1 MNEASRWRFALGE
14 RIGRAYAANP
24 NVRAV
29 QVAGSTGRGT
39 ADRYSDLEVDIYWS
53 APPTEDE
60 RRAAVARA
68 GATLLGLAEDPDE
81 WEEQMDLDGF
91 HAATSM
97 FLVTTMERYL
107 TEVLDDHRPD
117 PSAQMR
123 LYSLLHA
130 QTLVGADLIEQWR
143 ARAAAYPA
151 GLTHAMLRENLVF
164 DGFGY
169 AEEMFAARDDVIPLY
184 DIFSRIE
191 RQVLGA
197 LLGLNC
203 IYLPNPGFKSMD
215 ELIGEMTLTPL
226 DLATRLR
233 QAFRVSPAD
242 GVQLLHALIAEIFAL
257 VETHV
262 PAFDTTLY
270 REKVR
275 SRRGVWDG
283 SPERTAMKAAY
294 PPY

>member
-1 MNEASRWRFALGE
+1 MNDASRWRFALGE

-24 NVRAV
+24 KVRAV

-53 APPTEDE
+53 APPSEEE

-68 GATLLGLAEDPDE
+68 GAVLLGLDEDPDE
-81 WEEQMDLDGF
+81 WEEQMDFGGF

-97 FLVTTMERYL
+97 FLVATMERYL
-107 TEVLDDHRPD
+107 TTVLDEHHPD

-130 QTLVGADLIEQWR
+130 QTVLGADLIAQWR
-143 ARAAAYPA
+143 ARAATYPT
-151 GLTHAMLRENLVF
+151 GLTHAMLHENLVF

-191 RQVLGA
+191 RQILGA
-197 LLGLNC
+197 LLGLNR
-203 IYLPNPGFKSMD
+203 IYLPNPGYKSMD
-215 ELIGEMTLTPL
+215 ELIAEMSLTPP
-226 DLATRLR
+226 DLAACLR
-233 QAFRVSPAD
+233 RAFRVPPAE
-242 GVQLLHALIAEIFAL
+242 GVQALHTLIAEIFAL

-262 PAFDTTLY
+262 PAFDTTPY
-270 REKVR
+270 REKIR
-275 SRRGVWDG
+275 RRRGVWDAP
-283 SPERTAMKAAY
+283 PEAVLRDEAEASR
-294 PPY
+294 

>member
-1 MNEASRWRFALGE
+1 MNEASRWRFVLGE

-24 NVRAV
+24 KVRAV

-53 APPTEDE
+53 APPSEEE

-68 GATLLGLAEDPDE
+68 GAALIGLDEDPDE
-81 WEEQMDLDGF
+81 WEEQMDFGGF

-107 TEVLDDHRPD
+107 AEVLDEHSTD

-143 ARAAAYPA
+143 ARSAAYPA
-151 GLTHAMLRENLVF
+151 GLTHAMLRENLIF

-184 DIFSRIE
+184 DIFSRVE
-191 RQVLGA
+191 RQILGA
-197 LLGLNC
+197 LLGLNR
-203 IYLPNPGFKSMD
+203 IYLPNPGYKSMD
-215 ELIGEMTLTPL
+215 DLIAEMAVTPP
-226 DLATRLR
+226 DLAARLR
-233 QAFRVSPAD
+233 RAFRIPPAE

-262 PAFDTTLY
+262 PAFDTTPY
-270 REKVR
+270 RAKVGH
-275 SRRGVWDG
+275 RRGVWDVP
-283 SPERTAMKAAY
+283 PERALGEE
-294 PPY
+294 